1 MLEKKY
7 VRITESIKSRG
18 LFWRAASV
26 SLAVLSSPVRN
37 TILQSEAGSSKKH
50 RDKAEENRASA
61 SSP

>member
-1 MLEKKY
+1 MY
-7 VRITESIKSRG
+7 ITESIKSRG

-26 SLAVLSSPVRN
+26 SLAVLSLAVRD